1 MNSPVDTVQGY
12 QFWTTAASGGSFTI
26 GNVRAGVYS
35 LYAWVP
41 GVLGDYM
48 YTSPVTVTPGCAVD
62 LGDLV
67 FLPPRSGP
75 TLWEIGVPDRTAAEF
90 LIPDVDPR
98 YANRLFLHKD
108 K

>member
-1 MNSPVDTVQGY
+1 VYYCVQGY
-12 QFWTTAASGGSFTI
+12 QFWTTADSCGSFTI
-26 GNVRAGVYS
+26 GNVRAGVYN

-48 YTSPVTVTPGCAVD
+48 YTCHVTVTPGCAID

-67 FLPPRSGP
+67 FSPPRSGP

-90 LIPDVDPR
+90 FVPDVDPR
-98 YANRLFLHKD
+98 YANRLFLHND

>member
-1 MNSPVDTVQGY
+1 
-12 QFWTTAASGGSFTI
+12 
-26 GNVRAGVYS
+26 
-35 LYAWVP
+35 
-41 GVLGDYM
+41 
-48 YTSPVTVTPGCAVD
+48 VTPGCPIN

-90 LIPDVDPR
+90 FVPDVDPR